1 MNLYLV
7 TLFSISLAILLFL
20 GMEYVRR
27 IKLEKWQGAV
37 LVALVISLVGAFYH
51 SLEITSGSVFMSV
64 VAVIRMYFD

>member
-51 SLEITSGSVFMSV
+51 SLEITSVSVFMSV